1 MLLLLVAA
9 ELSCEL
15 DSRFPDRNTEG
26 KTLQLLADEGG
37 SDMWE
42 MLKLYPNYGEE
53 STKCRGGLGIH
64 KDLMIEGGAMMRH
77 NTTLLK

>member
-26 KTLQLLADEGG
+26 KTLQPADEGG
-37 SDMWE
+37 NDMWE
-42 MLKLYPNYGEE
+42 MLKLYPKYGEE

-64 KDLMIEGGAMMRH
+64 KDLMIEGGAMTRH
-77 NTTLLK
+77 ETTLLQ